1 MIQITNLTKRKI
13 DEKFL
18 IGLAKKV
25 LKEENREKDN
35 LSIVFVNK
43 KRIWELNKKYRKKDK
58 PTDVLSFG
66 DELNEIVICPAIV
79 KTPACRQAGKK
90 ELERVLIHGILHLF
104 GYEHSKKM
112 RAKEKLWQNN
122 T

>member
-79 KTPACRQAGKK
+79 KTPSCRQAGKK

>member
-1 MIQITNLTKRKI
+1 MIQITNLTRRKI

-25 LKEENREKDN
+25 LKEENKEIEN
-35 LSIVFVNK
+35 LSIVFVGK

-66 DELNEIVICPAIV
+66 EELNEIVIYPVMAKGEKGIE
-79 KTPACRQAGKK
+79 K
-90 ELERVLIHGILHLF
+90 VLIHGILHLL
-104 GYEHSKKM
+104 GYDHEKNEKEAKKM
-112 RAKEKLWQNN
+112 EEKQRCYLDFI
-122 T
+122 